1 MVRDAT
7 LIKEKIIITLRQR
20 GPSLPVHIANATGQS
35 MLFAGAFLSELL
47 SEKMIKIS
55 DMKVGSSPIYFLEGQ
70 EPQLENFTKY
80 LKGKEREAFE
90 ILKEKK
96 FLKDKNLSPVIRIA
110 LRSIKDFAIPLKYNE
125 EIYWKYYTIPTSTF
139 NPEIFAPER
148 IQIKQPEEK
157 EEKIEEPVKLETK
170 ENKKDEEKE
179 VIISSEEKP
188 KIHKIKKQ
196 AKKKKAAKQDD
207 KFFNKVKEYLSG
219 KSIEIIGVEGITKN
233 NLTLKVKTKNKEK
246 LIIAYNK
253 KKINESEIIK
263 AHKKAG
269 EVGLPYIILTMGE
282 TPKKTI
288 SLMDA
293 LKTLETIE
301 KIE

>member
-1 MVRDAT
+1 MGRDAT
-7 LIKEKIIITLRQR
+7 LIKDKIMSTLKYR

-35 MLFAGAFLSELL
+35 MLFSGAFLSELL
-47 SEKMIKIS
+47 AEKKIKIS

-96 FLKDKNLSPVIRIA
+96 FLRDKNLSPVIRIA
-110 LRSIKDFAIPLKYNE
+110 LRSIKDFAVPLKYNE

-139 NPEIFAPER
+139 SPDIFAPER
-148 IQIKQPEEK
+148 IHIKQPEEK
-157 EEKIEEPVKLETK
+157 IVKQETEEKEVITSSE
-170 ENKKDEEKE
+170 EEKE
-179 VIISSEEKP
+179 VIILPEEKP
-188 KIHKIKKQ
+188 KIHKTKKQ
-196 AKKKKAAKQDD
+196 AKKKKTAKQDD
-207 KFFNKVKEYLSG
+207 KFFNKVKDYLSS
-219 KSIEIIGVEGITKN
+219 KSIEIIGMEGMTKN
-233 NLTLKVKTKNKEK
+233 DLTLKVKAKNKEK
-246 LIIAYNK
+246 LLIAYNK
-253 KKINESEIIK
+253 KKISETEIIR
-263 AHKKAG
+263 AHKKA
-269 EVGLPYIILTMGE
+269 EEARLPYIILTMGE